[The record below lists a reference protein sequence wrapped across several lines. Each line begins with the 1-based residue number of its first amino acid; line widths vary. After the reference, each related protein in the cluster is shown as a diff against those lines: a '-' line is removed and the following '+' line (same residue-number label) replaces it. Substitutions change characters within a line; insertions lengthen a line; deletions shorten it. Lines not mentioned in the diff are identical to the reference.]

1 LPKITGEKPRLLL
14 LIGADFRVMVTID
27 PRQGLPA
34 VAGRMNQSISLRVQH
49 LRAVIQRFRNGADEA
64 TTQYFRE
71 LMADTAAELE
81 AAAAALE
88 ANEPGAATG

>member
-1 LPKITGEKPRLLL
+1 
-14 LIGADFRVMVTID
+14 
-27 PRQGLPA
+27 
-34 VAGRMNQSISLRVQH
+34 MNPSMSKRVQH

-71 LMADTAAELE
+71 LMAHTAAELE

-88 ANEPGAATG
+88 ADEHDRAPA